1 MENCRGSVLIE
12 LDEEEAKDFA
22 PVVQY
27 LYERIPD
34 RLFKTFDDEE
44 FAARYP
50 ELVTW
55 ATAFIAK
62 MNEENRAAMKHDK
75 WLGDGLLFAD
85 NRDFEPDFVIP
96 IVQQCIKR
104 YGIAPVAFDYSLDL
118 AYGGNVDP
126 DGMYGVVVKVF
137 EDRFE
142 EVTTNDIIREFW
154 KKVAGE
160 DLVACAQAGDL
171 EKFKVLY
178 SSKEDWGSQAK
189 DALKMAVRMDVK
201 AVFDFLVD
209 QGVKVEDAVMAR
221 LCQRRPAY
229 QAVLDAQKLAEHV
242 STPTARPMVS
252 RNVC

>member
-34 RLFKTFDDEE
+34 RLVKTFDEEE
-44 FAARYP
+44 FSSRYP
-50 ELVTW
+50 ELVEW

-62 MNEENRAAMKHDK
+62 MNEGNRAAMNNDK

-85 NRDFEPDFVIP
+85 NRDFEPEFVIP
-96 IVQQCIKR
+96 VVQQCIRR

-118 AYGGNVDP
+118 AHGGNVDP

-142 EVTTNDIIREFW
+142 EVTTSDIIRTFW
-154 KKVAGE
+154 KKVVGE
-160 DLVACAQAGDL
+160 DLIACAQAGDL
-171 EKFKVLY
+171 EKFKALY
-178 SSKEDWGSQAK
+178 SSKEDWGDKAK
-189 DALKMAVRMDVK
+189 DALKMAVRMDAK
-201 AVFDFLVD
+201 AVFDFLVE
-209 QGVKVEDAVMAR
+209 QGVQVEDPVMVR

-229 QAVLDAQKLAEHV
+229 QAALDAQKLAEHV
-242 STPTARPMVS
+242 GTSTSRPKVS
-252 RNVC
+252 RNAC

>member
-1 MENCRGSVLIE
+1 MENCRGSVLID
-12 LDEEEAKDFA
+12 LDEEEAKDFS

-34 RLFKTFDDEE
+34 RMFKTFDDEE
-44 FAARYP
+44 FAVRYP

-85 NRDFEPDFVIP
+85 NRDFEPEFVIP

-118 AYGGNVDP
+118 SYGGNVDP

-142 EVTTNDIIREFW
+142 EVTTSDIIHEFW
-154 KKVAGE
+154 KKMAKE
-160 DLVACAQAGDL
+160 DLVGCAQAGDL

-178 SSKEDWGSQAK
+178 SSKEDWGDQAK
-189 DALKMAVRMDVK
+189 DALKMAVRIDAK
-201 AVFDFLVD
+201 AVFDFLVE
-209 QGVKVEDAVMAR
+209 QGVQAEDAVMAR

-229 QAVLDAQKLAEHV
+229 QAVLDAKKLAEHV
-242 STPTARPMVS
+242 SATTSRPKVF

>member
-22 PVVQY
+22 PVIQY

-34 RLFKTFDDEE
+34 RLFKTLDDEE

-55 ATAFIAK
+55 TTAFIAK
-62 MNEENRAAMKHDK
+62 MNEENRVAMKHDK

-85 NRDFEPDFVIP
+85 NRDFEPEFIIP

-104 YGIAPVAFDYSLDL
+104 YGIAPFAFDYSIDL
-118 AYGGNVDP
+118 SVHGEIDP
-126 DGMYGVVVKVF
+126 DGLYGVVVKVF

-142 EVTTNDIIREFW
+142 QTTTTEIVNRFW
-154 KKVAGE
+154 KEVCKE
-160 DLVACAQAGDL
+160 DLVACAQVGKILD
-171 EKFKVLY
+171 FKNLY
-178 SSKEDWGSQAK
+178 HSREDWGVQAQN
-189 DALKMAVRMDVK
+189 AMKMAVRADRK
-201 AVFDFLVD
+201 EVFDFLIE
-209 QGVKVEDAVMAR
+209 QGVQVKDPVMAR

-229 QAVLDAQKLAEHV
+229 QAVIDAQKLAENV
-242 STPTARPMVS
+242 ASNASKPKVS
-252 RNVC
+252 RNAC